1 MRNSNFL
8 LFVFFLS
15 MGCAYGQKKGA
26 KDSRITL
33 RNLSGINTKDSEF
46 SPAFYG
52 NGVVYVSRLRQ
63 GPVDE
68 ASNQRYFDLFF
79 SEISESGQSFK
90 PELFSI
96 ELNSPLHE
104 GPATFSRDLSRVY
117 FTRSNQ
123 KNGISKQDTEGI
135 VRLAIYEAERG
146 FFDWENVRELPF
158 NSPDYSCMHP
168 ALSPD
173 GKKLFFASNKPG
185 GYGGTDLYF
194 AEKIGDNWSPA
205 INLGPEINTS
215 GNEAY
220 PFYHDSGVLFFSSN
234 QHEGEGGLD
243 IFAIDI
249 SSNIWGKVIHLEKP
263 FNSAEDDF
271 GFILDETGKK
281 GYFSS
286 NRRDGYGSDDIY
298 SFEAPETITGLNK
311 PQLLETR
318 IIAKDLQ
325 TEELLEG
332 VAIWIFETDASG
344 KIKDRSNYDFQLV
357 NDDTESSTWKLD
369 LVRKSLQEI
378 GKPTLVSDT
387 YGSGIYDFLDASHYL
402 LVASKA
408 GYDVLEKKVSVL
420 EGLYDNPFVLSM
432 QQTSCIPLRASV
444 SAEDTGDAVS
454 GAQVEIIRK
463 GDDAREVIKTA
474 SSGFFDYCLEP
485 DSEYLIRISGTG
497 FETLSRELTTSSGQ
511 DPEPLA
517 LQFFLKAEGDSG
529 TNAALQEGSVIVLE
543 DIYYDFNQSA
553 IRSGQVE
560 ELEALAGLMF
570 KYPGMKI
577 ELAAHTDT
585 RGTAAYNQQLSE
597 KRAASTKR
605 YLVNKGIAAF
615 RIQTVGYGE
624 SFPRNHCLD
633 GISCSE
639 EEHAFNRRTEIKV
652 ISMGDVSGQKN

>member
-1 MRNSNFL
+1 MRYPIFL

-15 MGCAYGQKKGA
+15 FGQTFGQKKRA
-26 KDSRITL
+26 SASRITL

-194 AEKIGDNWSPA
+194 AEKIGGEWSPA

-220 PFYHDSGVLFFSSN
+220 PFYHDSGVLFFASN
-234 QHEGEGGLD
+234 QHEGDGGLD

-249 SSNIWGKVIHLEKP
+249 SSNTWGKVIHLEKP
-263 FNSAEDDF
+263 FNSAGDDF
-271 GFILDETGKK
+271 GLILDETGKK

-286 NRRDGYGSDDIY
+286 NRAEGFGSDDIY
-298 SFEAPETITGLNK
+298 SFESPETISGLNK

-318 IIAKDLQ
+318 IIAKDSQ
-325 TEELLEG
+325 TEALLEG
-332 VAIWIFETDASG
+332 VAVWIFETDASG
-344 KIKDRSNYDFQLV
+344 KIKDRSNYNFQLV
-357 NDDTESSTWKLD
+357 NDDSGSLTWKLD
-369 LVRKSLQEI
+369 LVRKSLEEI
-378 GKPTLVSDT
+378 GKPVLLTDA
-387 YGSGIYDFLDASHYL
+387 YGSGIYDFLDISHYL
-402 LVASKA
+402 LIASKK
-408 GYDVLEKKVSVL
+408 GYEVLETQISAL
-420 EGLYDNPFVLSM
+420 DGLYDNPLTLNM
-432 QQTSCIPLRASV
+432 QQSTCISLRASV
-444 SAEDTGDAVS
+444 ATENS
-454 GAQVEIIRK
+454 GEALPGMQVEIIRK
-463 GDDAREVIKTA
+463 DDEVREVLKTGT
-474 SSGFFDYCLEP
+474 SGFFDCCLQQG
-485 DSEYLIRISGTG
+485 SEYLIRISGQG
-497 FETLSRELTTSSGQ
+497 FEAFSRELTTVTSE

-517 LQFFLKAEGDSG
+517 LQFFLKPEDAA
-529 TNAALQEGSVIVLE
+529 TNNALQEGSVIVLE

-560 ELEALAGLMF
+560 ELEALAELMF
-570 KYPGMKI
+570 QYPGMKI

-605 YLVNKGIAAF
+605 YLVNKGIAAL

-624 SFPRNHCLD
+624 SYPRNHCLD
-633 GISCSE
+633 GIPCSE
-639 EEHAFNRRTEIKV
+639 EEHAYNRRTEIKV
-652 ISMGDVSGQKN
+652 INMGDVSGQKN